1 MVGTGS
7 VVPPPATTEGGP
19 SGGAGAVGL
28 SILLEALL
36 ELGWGSDRGLGM
48 AATDSSPNSRNL
60 LRSLS
65 HDGMGLLLLGA
76 TLVSMT
82 PAVAGGQGCVCSP
95 SGDRLGR
102 MRELAVQ
109 GKHVQPSTGKTIRV
123 DESHNGQVVVAH
135 PGDRIEIRLRSAS
148 GTPFSWDAGQ
158 VSGSSVVPDG
168 QPKDEFEE
176 PHLPG
181 SPSTRLVP
189 LRADSVGDTTLRFD
203 LKSRSNPTASPIRTF
218 TVTIRVISNREQQGK
233 P

>member
-7 VVPPPATTEGGP
+7 VVPPPATTEGGL

-28 SILLEALL
+28 SIVLEALL
-36 ELGWGSDRGLGM
+36 ELGWGSDRGLTM
-48 AATDSSPNSRNL
+48 ADTDSSPNSRNL

-65 HDGMGLLLLGA
+65 QDGMGVVLLGA
-76 TLVSMT
+76 MLLSGT
-82 PAVAGGQGCVCSP
+82 PVQARCPCLSSVGGSHPTPVAG
-95 SGDRLGR
+95 L
-102 MRELAVQ
+102 

-135 PGDRIEIRLRSAS
+135 PGDRIEIRLRYAS
-148 GTPFSWDAGQ
+148 GTPFSWEAGQ

-181 SPSTRLVP
+181 SPSTRVVP
-189 LRADSVGDTTLRFD
+189 LRADSVGDMTLRFD
-203 LKSRSNPTASPIRTF
+203 LKSRSNPTVSPLRTF